1 MPLCKGYLYGD
12 EYRLNEHSL
21 LHLRNLAKAGLIRKT
36 GNQPRCLVLV
46 EDYPVN
52 MIADMAKAFVAKGRR
67 PPEGLS
73 TSSQKLLDVVV
84 ELVKYGGKLPHEF
97 CNARCFFMKLSDMK
111 TGMVVITRNHEVFVV
126 LRDLYHCGAIQN
138 LFWNPHD
145 WLSFDRFNDD
155 LTCIPDYDD
164 LFDLLPTDEEP
175 TLTEKRNA
183 RKRAQNYANSHNIT
197 EVMVPQSR
205 QQLFSKNPEGIVIW
219 QRDSNES
226 STDLIPADNESDIR
240 SRSRFVFPETLHH
253 EKATLSDL
261 KTGLIVTLRNGDQ
274 YIVMRDFYDVTG
286 NSEDLLWSKNGCI
299 PLSRYTPE
307 MNYIDGGGDSP
318 YDIVEV
324 YLSEGLS
331 DFYRKREY
339 GGNILWRNEPL
350 STTYRRWIMDV
361 PPCTY
366 TGKAY
371 QLSPEA
377 TRPTWVPEDI
387 YASFLKNG

>member
-1 MPLCKGYLYGD
+1 
-12 EYRLNEHSL
+12 
-21 LHLRNLAKAGLIRKT
+21 
-36 GNQPRCLVLV
+36 
-46 EDYPVN
+46 
-52 MIADMAKAFVAKGRR
+52 MII
-67 PPEGLS
+67 
-73 TSSQKLLDVVV
+73 
-84 ELVKYGGKLPHEF
+84 
-97 CNARCFFMKLSDMK
+97 C
-111 TGMVVITRNHEVFVV
+111 
-126 LRDLYHCGAIQN
+126 
-138 LFWNPHD
+138 
-145 WLSFDRFNDD
+145 
-155 LTCIPDYDD
+155 LTCFP
-164 LFDLLPTDEEP
+164 PPDEEP
-175 TLTEKRNA
+175 TLTERQNA
-183 RKRAQNYANSHNIT
+183 RKREQNYAKSHDII
-197 EVMVPQSR
+197 EVMVPKSR
-205 QQLFSKNPEGIVIW
+205 EQLFRKNSEGVVIW
-219 QRDSNES
+219 QRDSNDS

-240 SRSRFVFPETLHH
+240 SRSRFVFPETLYH

-307 MNYIDGGGDSP
+307 MNYIAGGGDSP

-324 YLSEGLS
+324 YLSDGLS

-366 TGKAY
+366 TGKTY

-377 TRPTWVPEDI
+377 TRPIWVPEDI